1 MARMASFDLAKLS
14 TPLVECHPTGSPW
27 ITNHQ
32 PRGLHW
38 ILTAQV
44 KIWVPKKWEASML
57 SGKSLKMTRQVV
69 YSVYSPKGAWNHFWS
84 RITSSKSIP
93 TDFKAIKGPS
103 GDVWSESAAI
113 SARIL
118 RKSLHHFWCGKVVHW
133 WVHLLKIGV
142 LDCTRSSNCVKQMSI
157 LRHKISACLLET
169 DSESMSA
176 PARLTASRRWTL
188 AGRLATVGR
197 CVGQPWLVTGLISGE
212 LVAANHGFLPSK
224 SMCFRKKG
232 ELSTDCWS
240 YMQDHATCS
249 NWNKSAYWSLTSQVL
264 R

>member
-1 MARMASFDLAKLS
+1 
-14 TPLVECHPTGSPW
+14 
-27 ITNHQ
+27 
-32 PRGLHW
+32 
-38 ILTAQV
+38 
-44 KIWVPKKWEASML
+44 ML
-57 SGKSLKMTRQVV
+57 SGKSLKVTRQVV
-69 YSVYSPKGAWNHFWS
+69 YSVYSPKGPFNFWS

-113 SARIL
+113 SARIH
-118 RKSLHHFWCGKVVHW
+118 RQSLPHIVWQSGALVRAPFENWRLH
-133 WVHLLKIGV
+133 KIFE
-142 LDCTRSSNCVKQMSI
+142 LCQMSI

-176 PARLTASRRWTL
+176 PARLTASQRWTL
-188 AGRLATVGR
+188 AGRLATAGR

-232 ELSTDCWS
+232 
-240 YMQDHATCS
+240 
-249 NWNKSAYWSLTSQVL
+249 
-264 R
+264 